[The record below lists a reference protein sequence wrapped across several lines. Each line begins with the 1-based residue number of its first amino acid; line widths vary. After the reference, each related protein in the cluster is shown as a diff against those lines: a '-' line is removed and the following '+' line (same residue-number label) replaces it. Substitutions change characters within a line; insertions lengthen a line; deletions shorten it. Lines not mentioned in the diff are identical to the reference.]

1 MPMLQ
6 MSSEEALNKIHDM
19 LGSMMN
25 MYAQEDK
32 NRAEGK
38 SDDNVSKLIKG
49 LIDNADNKAA
59 AAAGQQ
65 LESLAKGMQ
74 EISKI
79 DKTELNEIAASI
91 NTINGV
97 LNKLNVP
104 DNVAENISKL
114 INAIKKLGDIDADVS
129 KNLSGFLNQLNIN
142 NSA

>member
-1 MPMLQ
+1 
-6 MSSEEALNKIHDM
+6 
-19 LGSMMN
+19 
-25 MYAQEDK
+25 
-32 NRAEGK
+32 
-38 SDDNVSKLIKG
+38 
-49 LIDNADNKAA
+49 
-59 AAAGQQ
+59 
-65 LESLAKGMQ
+65 LAKGMQ